1 MQNTRTCKTHAHTY
15 KTHETQVRT
24 CKHTRTHTTTIA
36 RSHTKHARTLAKH
49 TRMHALHAR
58 THAKNTGANAK
69 TRARMQI
76 TRESM
81 QKKHAHACKTRE
93 THARTY
99 KTHARIYKTHANT
112 CETRANKKE
121 WRGGWSPECDVVI
134 GRACVE
140 GDDAGA
146 WGLLSRVQPTS
157 NAQRNVRCTAYGV
170 SACKIK
176 PPAQHLPPAPLTPA
190 PLKRRRRR
198 RLCACGSRTHVN

>member
-15 KTHETQVRT
+15 KKNETQVRT
-24 CKHTRTHTTTIA
+24 CKHTRAHTTTIA

-93 THARTY
+93 TRARTY

-112 CETRANKKE
+112 CKTRANKKE
-121 WRGGWSPECDVVI
+121 WRGGGHPNAMSSLGEPAWKVMMQAPGDCC
-134 GRACVE
+134 RACNPPQMRNE
-140 GDDAGA
+140 
-146 WGLLSRVQPTS
+146 TS
-157 NAQRNVRCTAYGV
+157 AAR
-170 SACKIK
+170 
-176 PPAQHLPPAPLTPA
+176 LT
-190 PLKRRRRR
+190 
-198 RLCACGSRTHVN
+198 V